1 MTKILAHN
9 IRKDSNKYVINAN
22 TRQTVMNATI
32 KANMYCEF
40 SGTILIS
47 NNLSHCS
54 YKYTY
59 RCQSMCPDLEFS
71 KFSRCSYHQST
82 SKLLQGIEDGKTY

>member
-1 MTKILAHN
+1 MTKILAH
-9 IRKDSNKYVINAN
+9 IRKDPKKYIINVN

-32 KANMYCEF
+32 KANMYYEF

-71 KFSRCSYHQST
+71 KCSRCSYHQSI
-82 SKLLQGIEDGKTY
+82 SKLLYGIEDRKTY

>member
-9 IRKDSNKYVINAN
+9 IRKDPNKYIINAN

-32 KANMYCEF
+32 KANMYYEL

-59 RCQSMCPDLEFS
+59 HCQSMCPDLEFS
-71 KFSRCSYHQST
+71 KCSRCSYHQSI
-82 SKLLQGIEDGKTY
+82 SKLL